1 MAGWWKD
8 VDMKLLLSGL
18 RALDLT
24 VSDEEKVV
32 GDEKKERRLLVKRKL
47 PISLWLVNC

>member
-1 MAGWWKD
+1 
-8 VDMKLLLSGL
+8 
-18 RALDLT
+18 

-47 PISLWLVNC
+47 SIS